1 MDIIFNTGL
10 MKYYVL
16 FILFFKATLLAQTQ
30 YEFIESDR
38 LGERQLK
45 IQLPRNYIENTDQFY
60 PLIVTLDGDY
70 LFEPVA
76 GNVDFISYW
85 DDMPEAIVVGV
96 NQDKDR
102 AEDLK
107 ISDEDYFPIMSG
119 AKFYEF
125 LGAELIPY
133 ITENYRI
140 GNFKVIVGHGQSANF
155 INFFSFKKDPLFQA
169 YIAMSP
175 TLSPYMSD
183 NLAKK
188 FMSIKEPLFYY
199 MSTSDEDYNENR
211 EGIKELDTKL
221 QSIESKTLFYE
232 FENFEGHNHYSLV
245 ASAIPEALQHIFKTY
260 RPISRTEYKD
270 NILKLES
277 SPVDYLIE
285 KYDMIESF
293 FGIKKQILLNDFRA
307 INAAINSKENL
318 ELFKDLAKLAR
329 ENYPKS
335 LLFNY
340 YMGRYYEATDNP
352 RKAIKVYQEAF
363 VYDEIDGIT
372 IDDLLDQAERLKRE
386 NDY

>member
-1 MDIIFNTGL
+1 

-133 ITENYRI
+133 IVDNY
-140 GNFKVIVGHGQSANF
+140 
-155 INFFSFKKDPLFQA
+155 
-169 YIAMSP
+169 
-175 TLSPYMSD
+175 
-183 NLAKK
+183 
-188 FMSIKEPLFYY
+188 
-199 MSTSDEDYNENR
+199 
-211 EGIKELDTKL
+211 
-221 QSIESKTLFYE
+221 
-232 FENFEGHNHYSLV
+232 
-245 ASAIPEALQHIFKTY
+245 
-260 RPISRTEYKD
+260 
-270 NILKLES
+270 
-277 SPVDYLIE
+277 
-285 KYDMIESF
+285 
-293 FGIKKQILLNDFRA
+293 
-307 INAAINSKENL
+307 
-318 ELFKDLAKLAR
+318 
-329 ENYPKS
+329 
-335 LLFNY
+335 
-340 YMGRYYEATDNP
+340 
-352 RKAIKVYQEAF
+352 
-363 VYDEIDGIT
+363 
-372 IDDLLDQAERLKRE
+372 
-386 NDY
+386 